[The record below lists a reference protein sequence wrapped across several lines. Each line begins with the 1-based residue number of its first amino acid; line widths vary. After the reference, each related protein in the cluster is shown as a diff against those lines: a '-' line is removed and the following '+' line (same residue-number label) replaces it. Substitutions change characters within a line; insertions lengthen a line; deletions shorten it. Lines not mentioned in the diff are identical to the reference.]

1 MGANRPVTGRLLT
14 GREVAERLNVSPKT
28 VLRWALDVERTEL
41 PSVRLSNRAIR
52 FPEDQLDAWI
62 EQRRTTPGAE
72 RVTDPAGRRPP
83 TTLVRVTDP
92 KGTPWREN

>member
-1 MGANRPVTGRLLT
+1 VTGRLLT
-14 GREVAERLNVSPKT
+14 GRAVAERLGVSPKT
-28 VLRWALDVERTEL
+28 ILRWALNGQL

-52 FPEDQLDAWI
+52 FPEDQLDAWLD
-62 EQRRTTPGAE
+62 ERTTPGAE

-92 KGTPWREN
+92 KGTSSWREN